1 MNLREEIN
9 KLKEDGYSQQSAQAR
24 ICQDI
29 ILEAISKCHFS
40 ENVTIKGGVVMRN
53 ISNDVRRATLDLDF
67 DFIKKSI
74 SDDSIKLFVNQLN
87 MVSDVTINVIGT
99 IEELKQQD
107 YKGKRVHISI
117 NDDNGLALTSK
128 MDIGVH
134 KDLDITQ
141 EEYCFDI
148 CFQDDGASLL
158 MNSKEQV
165 LVEKLK
171 SILRHDVA
179 TTRFKDVFDICYLSD
194 KVSDKKIK
202 LCISRYIFEDKTL
215 DVNTKED
222 IVIRMERILTNKLF
236 ISHIKTSKKNWL
248 DLSLEEVLKK
258 DLEFV
263 RNLNV

>member
-9 KLKEDGYSQQSAQAR
+9 KLKDEGYSQQNAQAR

-29 ILEAISKCHFS
+29 ILEAISKCNLN

-53 ISNDVRRATLDLDF
+53 ISNDVRRATVDLDF

-87 MVSDVTINVIGT
+87 TVSDVTITIIGK

-117 NDDNGLALTSK
+117 SDGNGLALTSK

-158 MNSKEQV
+158 MNSKEQI

-171 SILRHDVA
+171 SILRHDIA
-179 TTRFKDVFDICYLSD
+179 STRFKDIFDICYLAD
-194 KVSDKKIK
+194 KVSDEKLK
-202 LCISRYIFEDKTL
+202 LCIKRYIFEDKTL
-215 DVNTKED
+215 VANTKAD
-222 IVIRMERILTNKLF
+222 IVSRMERINKMF
-236 ISHIKTSKKNWL
+236 IRNIKTSKKNWL

-258 DLEFV
+258 DLEFI
-263 RNLNV
+263 RNLKV

>member
-1 MNLREEIN
+1 MNLREEIT
-9 KLKEDGYSQQSAQAR
+9 KLKEEGYSQQNAQAR

-29 ILEAISKCHFS
+29 ILEAISKCLLN

-53 ISNDVRRATLDLDF
+53 ISNDVRRATVDLDF

-87 MVSDVTINVIGT
+87 AVSDVTITIIGK

-117 NDDNGLALTSK
+117 SDGNGLALTSK

-158 MNSKEQV
+158 MNSKEQI

-171 SILRHDVA
+171 SILRHDIA
-179 TTRFKDVFDICYLSD
+179 STRFKDIFDICYLSD
-194 KVSDKKIK
+194 KVSDKKLK
-202 LCISRYIFEDKTL
+202 LCVKRYIFEDKTL
-215 DVNTKED
+215 EVNTKSD
-222 IVIRMERILTNKLF
+222 IVSRMERILSNKIL
-236 ISHIKTSKKNWL
+236 IRNIKTSKKNWL
-248 DLSLEEVLKK
+248 DLSLEEVLNK
-258 DLEFV
+258 DLEFI
-263 RNLNV
+263 RNLKV